1 MSDIELAIT
10 RTKSLESFLEQALGA
25 TGKGLHE
32 KVSSVQDRLQPA
44 LVKKLRFIATVR
56 NKIVH
61 EADYQQIDNRAA
73 FVKACDDADAEL
85 KSMFAPVGESG
96 CFKYIMIVVGTA
108 LAAWQALA

>member
-61 EADYQQIDNRAA
+61 EANYEKIDDRAR
-73 FVKACDDADAEL
+73 FIKACDEADADLQAML
-85 KSMFAPVGESG
+85 APVGQSG
-96 CFKYIMIVVGTA
+96 CFRYICIVVGTA
-108 LAAWQALA
+108 LAVSRIV

>member
-1 MSDIELAIT
+1 MSDIELAVT

-44 LVKKLRFIATVR
+44 LVRKLRFIATIR

-61 EADYQQIDNRAA
+61 ESSYEKIDDRGA
-73 FVKACDDADAEL
+73 FIRACDEVDAEL
-85 KSMFAPVGESG
+85 KSLFAPAGQSG
-96 CFKYIMIVVGTA
+96 CFKYVAIVVGTA
-108 LAAWQALA
+108 LAVWRIV